1 MTFWKSVLEFGPG
14 IRFLL
19 LGLDLKYH
27 IWGLLEKSIIVV
39 CVCSFSTTRY
49 NVWTLKKNS
58 LAPAI
63 TAFVSGKC

>member
-19 LGLDLKYH
+19 VGLDLKYH

-49 NVWTLKKNS
+49 NLTDRTSSHGQTGHV
-58 LAPAI
+58 
-63 TAFVSGKC
+63 GY